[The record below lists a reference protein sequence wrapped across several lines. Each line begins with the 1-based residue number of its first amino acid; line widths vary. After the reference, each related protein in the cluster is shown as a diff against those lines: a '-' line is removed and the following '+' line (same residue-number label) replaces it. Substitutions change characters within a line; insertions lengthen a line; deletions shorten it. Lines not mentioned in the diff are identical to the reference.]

1 MGPQD
6 LALFVYNM
14 SLLPIIFFSVLFI
27 VLAFMNLFVDKKKE
41 TKYKEMKRIPFVT
54 IQVPTFND
62 PVAERCIRHC
72 LEFDYPK
79 DKYEIIIADDSTS
92 VYTQNLLAKFADEN
106 PGFVRYV
113 HRDNRQG
120 FKAGALKNCM
130 KYAKGELIAVFDS
143 DWIPRKDFLKKII
156 KPFYDQKVAIV
167 QTKQGVYN
175 KESNLITRF
184 ASYLLMTY
192 HTIVMP
198 INNKINCVFFCG
210 TAGAIRKSAFE
221 KVGGWNI
228 SSLTED
234 SDLSVRLLLD
244 GYKTVYIDFETQS
257 EVPATFESFLK
268 QQMRWCY
275 GNTRVFFDNAFRILF
290 KKGITLKQRAM
301 ILFITLGNVVAPF
314 VFLMT
319 FAGFSAWFF
328 GDPALFNISDFVT
341 LITRF
346 LLTAGFIVIG
356 TMALYKN
363 RILSEFP
370 YFVLS
375 VFTLGIILS
384 VANSIAFFKAAFD
397 KQVSWFCTAKDANKL
412 V

>member
-27 VLAFMNLFVDKKKE
+27 VLSFMNLFVDKKKE
-41 TKYKEMKRIPFVT
+41 IKYKEMKRIPFVT

-79 DKYEIIIADDSTS
+79 GKYEIIIADDSTS

-106 PGFVRYV
+106 PGFVKYV
-113 HRDNRQG
+113 HRNNRQG

-143 DWIPRKDFLKKII
+143 DWIPRKDFLKEII
-156 KPFYDQKVAIV
+156 KPFYDPKVAIV
-167 QTKQGVYN
+167 QTKQGFYN
-175 KESNLITRF
+175 KDSNLITKF

-192 HTIVMP
+192 HTMVMP

-210 TAGAIRKSAFE
+210 TAGAIRKSSFE

-234 SDLSVRLLLD
+234 SDLSVRLLLN
-244 GYKTVYIDFETQS
+244 GYKTVYLDFEMQS

>member
-27 VLAFMNLFVDKKKE
+27 VLSFMNLFVDKKKE
-41 TKYKEMKRIPFVT
+41 IKYKEMKRIPFVT